1 MRRIFFLI
9 GVLALTS
16 FCAEAQEK
24 KGSEQSGLPAVLEAV
39 TGKKAPVFLQ
49 RIEGGKVVFCP
60 RRSTREISVPAS
72 KIKRLDFIVKYDVG
86 NMATNFA
93 CGKYEEIIAVLEPLL
108 KPYLPYMG
116 IDNNLREPF
125 LGLVDAYREL
135 GSFDKLAKMAV
146 ILQQT
151 GDELLIQKAL
161 VDRALIAISNKDL
174 EQAEK
179 LRGELKSEAAKVYLK
194 AAILRAQQKPKEAI
208 RMVIKVIA
216 DYGNDMD
223 WLPQSELLCAYL
235 YLDLKLTNSAF
246 MTARQVEHL
255 YAGTHISADAA
266 KFRASLK
273 LEEEERVEEEV
284 EAKVIEEVDA
294 EATEEVDASEVVDTE
309 DTASDE
315 AESVEMDGTPST
327 NQVDGVDQADAEN
340 QESANGQEM

>member
-16 FCAEAQEK
+16 FSAEAQK
-24 KGSEQSGLPAVLEAV
+24 KKTEVQPGLPAVLEAV

-49 RIEGGKVVFCP
+49 RIEGGKVCFCP
-60 RRSTREISVPAS
+60 RHSTREISVPAS
-72 KIKRLDFIVKYDVG
+72 KIKNLEFIVKYDVG
-86 NMATNFA
+86 NMSTNFA
-93 CGKYEEIIAVLEPLL
+93 CGKYQEIVTVLEPLL

-116 IDNNLREPF
+116 IENNLREPF

-135 GSFDKLAKMAV
+135 GMFDKLAKTAE

-151 GDELLIQKAL
+151 GDDLLIQKAL
-161 VDRALIAISNKDL
+161 VDRALIAIAHKDL

-179 LRGELKSEAAKVYLK
+179 LRGELKSEAAQVYLK
-194 AAILRAQQKPKEAI
+194 AAILRAEEKPKEAI
-208 RMVIKVIA
+208 QTVIKVIA

-235 YLDLKLTNSAF
+235 YLDLGLTNSAF

-266 KFRASLK
+266 KFRAPLK
-273 LEEEERVEEEV
+273 MLEEEPAEEEV
-284 EAKVIEEVDA
+284 EAENVEE
-294 EATEEVDASEVVDTE
+294 T
-309 DTASDE
+309 
-315 AESVEMDGTPST
+315 ESVEMVEDVEEGASEESLTEDVEIEGTQLAT
-327 NQVDGVDQADAEN
+327 NQVDRAE
-340 QESANGQEM
+340 QVK

>member
-1 MRRIFFLI
+1 
-9 GVLALTS
+9 
-16 FCAEAQEK
+16 
-24 KGSEQSGLPAVLEAV
+24 
-39 TGKKAPVFLQ
+39 
-49 RIEGGKVVFCP
+49 
-60 RRSTREISVPAS
+60 
-72 KIKRLDFIVKYDVG
+72 
-86 NMATNFA
+86 
-93 CGKYEEIIAVLEPLL
+93 
-108 KPYLPYMG
+108 MG

-135 GSFDKLAKMAV
+135 GSFDKLAKMAT

-266 KFRASLK
+266 KFRAPLK
-273 LEEEERVEEEV
+273 LEEEEPVE
-284 EAKVIEEVDA
+284 EEVDA
-294 EATEEVDASEVVDTE
+294 EATEEVDASEVVDTD

-315 AESVEMDGTPST
+315 AESVDVDGTPST
-327 NQVDGVDQADAEN
+327 NQVDGVVDQTDAEN